1 MMKSTFFSALRARL
15 PGLFLILLGI
25 GGGYLYYQTQLCGGT
40 CPLTAAPFWPMA
52 AGGFWGAL
60 AYDLGSALHARLT
73 STSPEE

>member
-40 CPLTAAPFWPMA
+40 CPLTAAPLLA
-52 AGGFWGAL
+52 HGGGRLLGGAGL
-60 AYDLGSALHARLT
+60 
-73 STSPEE
+73 